1 MYYPGKQKNVPSK
14 IIHLER
20 DEHLPAVPPFLQ
32 QIYARNAHSA
42 ACFIVGGNGATG
54 LYWSHSELV
63 FTGLI

>member
-1 MYYPGKQKNVPSK
+1 MK
-14 IIHLER
+14 IALKDGSVKEYAGEMSVI
-20 DEHLPAVPPFLQ
+20 DIA
-32 QIYARNAHSA
+32 ARNAHSA